1 MYNGYFIKGNLIYR
15 VKVNV
20 LNYDYEND
28 KYRFS
33 NEFKKNIYL
42 KYSWILFIV
51 LDKCEITINI
61 MYKILQPTSN
71 NNV

>member
-42 KYSWILFIV
+42 KYS
-51 LDKCEITINI
+51 
-61 MYKILQPTSN
+61 
-71 NNV
+71 